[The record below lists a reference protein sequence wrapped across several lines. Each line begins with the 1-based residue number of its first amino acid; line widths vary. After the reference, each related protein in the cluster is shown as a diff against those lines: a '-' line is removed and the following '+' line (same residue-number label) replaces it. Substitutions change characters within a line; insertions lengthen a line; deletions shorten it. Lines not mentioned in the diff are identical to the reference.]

1 MWQPP
6 CYWDCQKRFAKITPC
21 RCDLTPA
28 VVPFSLFPPLSFSVH
43 VADCESLLRCSA
55 EETLLF
61 MALQSLSS
69 LRKLSAATPASAF
82 VLCTVWIPN
91 TKLSQQPYQHVPCLV
106 QWECLE
112 ERAKWVCILLA
123 RACNHLYAKD
133 AISWL
138 SSIFNHAWIAMMLQ
152 SLPWSSLLALCFL
165 LLMGRTYFCLVW
177 VWLCNNLSN
186 HRTEWDHHVWKM
198 LTSYQLLSAHN
209 VIQKGISCFE
219 LTPDA
224 PQSTCSLYLLK
235 LGYIS

>member
-138 SSIFNHAWIAMMLQ
+138 SSIMLQ
-152 SLPWSSLLALCFL
+152 SCLNCNYASISSLIFAACPLFPSVDGPYL
-165 LLMGRTYFCLVW
+165 LLPS
-177 VWLCNNLSN
+177 LSLI
-186 HRTEWDHHVWKM
+186 V
-198 LTSYQLLSAHN
+198 
-209 VIQKGISCFE
+209 
-219 LTPDA
+219 
-224 PQSTCSLYLLK
+224 
-235 LGYIS
+235 